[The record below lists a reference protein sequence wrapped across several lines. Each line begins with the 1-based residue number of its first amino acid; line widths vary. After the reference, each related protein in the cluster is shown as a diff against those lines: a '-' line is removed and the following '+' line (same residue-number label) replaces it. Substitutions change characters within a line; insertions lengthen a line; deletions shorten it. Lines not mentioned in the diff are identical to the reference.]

1 MESGSPLSPFVEL
14 PAVLRGLLTGI
25 AGWYRMLSQPVLLL
39 SWGYVSRLAGKME
52 RLSARFVAGKAMTRA
67 ASGERVVVS
76 RGAALAGTAAGPRVW
91 PGRFGWMVRRVG
103 CQATGFG
110 SQLEH
115 QLRQPEMVALL
126 TASAQARRL
135 LRPVCRMLGI
145 DASLL
150 QPGVPAKVAAPLE
163 PVVKRTKR
171 VLPPLDWGRIP
182 LPRGALAAAKRQGFG
197 RRRDYFGKGD

>member
-1 MESGSPLSPFVEL
+1 
-14 PAVLRGLLTGI
+14 
-25 AGWYRMLSQPVLLL
+25 
-39 SWGYVSRLAGKME
+39 
-52 RLSARFVAGKAMTRA
+52 
-67 ASGERVVVS
+67 
-76 RGAALAGTAAGPRVW
+76 
-91 PGRFGWMVRRVG
+91 MVRRVG